1 MGFLSA
7 LVLKGKDMGK
17 LHDDLLE
24 RARAIRDSAQ
34 QAVAAGTEAQQAMTD
49 VYNLLDEALDMLRQF
64 TQDNAAQG
72 GSTGGGS
79 GAEQMAAQSPQ
90 QAQQQQ
96 QSSSWQDKYKTVRRD
111 SGNKDGWKA

>member
-1 MGFLSA
+1 LKISRFALWFAIGFLSA

-49 VYNLLDEALDMLRQF
+49 VYNLLDEALDMLKQF
-64 TQDNAAQG
+64 AQDNAAQG

-90 QAQQQQ
+90 QAQHGDL
-96 QSSSWQDKYKTVRRD
+96 WQGKYQT
-111 SGNKDGWKA
+111 WKA